1 MRGGAVRPSPYTQHT
16 QDKERKTT
24 MPPTLLYRLIKNSR
38 RGSHPKADLVGLA
51 AVVETPAFVEL
62 TDDDGIK
69 VCINANHIITM
80 MPFTLRHKQYTKVER
95 EPTTTMWRRRP
106 RTSWHSF
113 AKLREWRGEAMPC
126 KIPSHIFDIDDAT
139 AERLTRI
146 AIRRRKSTALLRL
159 GLSLSTIALA
169 GLAVASTI

>member
-1 MRGGAVRPSPYTQHT
+1 
-16 QDKERKTT
+16 

-80 MPFTLRHKQYTKVER
+80 MPFTLRHKQYTKVE
-95 EPTTTMWRRRP
+95 T
-106 RTSWHSF
+106 RTNNYYV
-113 AKLREWRGEAMPC
+113 EETPE
-126 KIPSHIFDIDDAT
+126 DILA
-139 AERLTRI
+139 L
-146 AIRRRKSTALLRL
+146 IRKA
-159 GLSLSTIALA
+159 A
-169 GLAVASTI
+169 GNEG